1 MDNQLVR
8 NKDLSMATMNAVPV
22 KNIPTPIAAVGLLTT
37 PPSLPEIAIAP
48 VAAARKFRIS
58 IALPV
63 EVSGTD
69 LHGNE
74 FSDVVSTEQVSC
86 HGANIV
92 INRQL
97 GPDQQILL
105 KRNGRQSV
113 AYAVGQIGIR
123 DINVRDSGYL
133 YAVALSEVANQQ
145 MWNVVFPPEADA
157 NAFGSSLLYCESCK
171 IEDDVTL
178 DEIQCS
184 VLEINHRIGRNCSNC
199 ATATFWNEVEKPVAG
214 AAVRPAA
221 TGEERRKQHRV
232 KMKTSACVCRPGE
245 HADVTQVLDI
255 SRGGLGFKSTQE
267 YMLDTWVRVAV
278 PYIPGSANIFVAGRV
293 AWKRAGANGMCEYG
307 VEYSKK

>member
-1 MDNQLVR
+1 
-8 NKDLSMATMNAVPV
+8 MATMNTVPV
-22 KNIPTPIAAVGLLTT
+22 KNIPATIPAVGLLST
-37 PPSLPEIAIAP
+37 PPSLPEISPAP
-48 VAAARKFRIS
+48 TEAKRKFRIS

-74 FSDVVSTEQVSC
+74 FSDIVYTEQVSC

-105 KRNGRQSV
+105 KRNGRQAV

-133 YAVALSEVANQQ
+133 YAVALPSVANQQ
-145 MWNVVFPPEADA
+145 MWNVVFPPDADT
-157 NAFGSSLLYCESCK
+157 NAFGSAVMLCESCK
-171 IEDDVTL
+171 TQENVML
-178 DEIQCS
+178 DEILYS
-184 VLEINHRIGRNCSNC
+184 VLKINHRIGRSCSNC
-199 ATATFWNEVEKPVAG
+199 ATATFWSELKESAGVEQQLS
-214 AAVRPAA
+214 
-221 TGEERRKQHRV
+221 GEERRKQHRV
-232 KMKTSACVCRPGE
+232 KMKTAACVCRPGE
-245 HADVTQVLDI
+245 HADVTHVLDI

-267 YMLDTWVRVAV
+267 YLLDTWVRVAV
-278 PYIPGSANIFVAGRV
+278 PYIPSSANIFVAGRI
-293 AWKRAGANGMCEYG
+293 AWKRPGADGMCEYG